1 MFHFLPL
8 AWCYRWHGCLQQ
20 RMPLGKHHATNWLLW
35 GAVLSLSTDGIE
47 GRIGAPEKKNYGK
60 RNQKLQSYFLLF
72 PCSHCWI
79 LIPLCCSLLLSF
91 PTAVISITKPGGRAL
106 IMYICYSISVWLN
119 QTRPSSI
126 QSAICY
132 LLLHVF
138 IHHHCYTKSTNQ
150 PLPLHTNGLTPRV
163 HSHNT

>member
-79 LIPLCCSLLLSF
+79 LIPLCCSFLLSF

-106 IMYICYSISVWLN
+106 IIYMLFYFCVAKSNTTILY
-119 QTRPSSI
+119 P
-126 QSAICY
+126 ICY
-132 LLLHVF
+132 LLPTTACFYSPSLLHEKHKPTTA
-138 IHHHCYTKSTNQ
+138 IQ
-150 PLPLHTNGLTPRV
+150 WHTLIVTPG
-163 HSHNT
+163 